1 VQEHETWIKLKKNM
15 KQALEAKDSQS
26 GVKHIISNGWIK

>member
-1 VQEHETWIKLKKNM
+1 M

>member
-1 VQEHETWIKLKKNM
+1 MIGWPGKK
-15 KQALEAKDSQS
+15 KQTLEAKDSQS